1 MVLDQ
6 FLNCRG
12 GWMLKKLWAFS
23 IPFSMWLLAS
33 VMWAW
38 PAGQS
43 DSQVFT
49 GEIMDSLCAKDGSH
63 DKMMDEMK
71 SMGRDKATCT
81 QKCIQLGAKYVLF
94 DPVKKTVFTLDDQ
107 DKAAAFAG
115 RKVQVKGTMDKKK
128 IKVTAIESAD

>member
-1 MVLDQ
+1 
-6 FLNCRG
+6 
-12 GWMLKKLWAFS
+12 MLKKLWAFL
-23 IPFSMWLLAS
+23 ILFSMCFLANA
-33 VMWAW
+33 MWAG
-38 PAGQS
+38 PTGQT

-94 DPVKKTVFTLDDQ
+94 DPSKKTAFVLDDQ

-128 IKVTAIESAD
+128 IKVATIEPAD

>member
-1 MVLDQ
+1 
-6 FLNCRG
+6 
-12 GWMLKKLWAFS
+12 MLKKLWALL
-23 IPFSMWLLAS
+23 IPFSMWLLAG
-33 VMWAW
+33 VMWAG
-38 PAGQS
+38 PSGQN

-49 GEIMDSLCAKDGSH
+49 GEIMDSLCAKDGTH

-71 SMGRDKATCT
+71 SMGRDKPTCT

-94 DPVKKTVFTLDDQ
+94 DPTKKTTYTLDDQ

-128 IKVTAIESAD
+128 IKVASIEAAE

>member
-1 MVLDQ
+1 
-6 FLNCRG
+6 
-12 GWMLKKLWAFS
+12 MLKKLCAFS

-33 VMWAW
+33 VMWAG
-38 PAGQS
+38 PAGQN
-43 DSQVFT
+43 DSQVYT
-49 GEIMDSLCAKDGSH
+49 GEIMDSLCAKDGTH
-63 DKMMDEMK
+63 DKMMDQMK

-94 DPVKKTVFTLDDQ
+94 DPAKKTTYTLDDQ

-128 IKVTAIESAD
+128 IKVASIEPGD